1 MQGDIKMDYLILCY
15 ISTSIIVLIGGKINH
30 YGAVKKLRN
39 GQRGEGVDD
48 FVTYRY
54 VYLRGRGGIL

>member
-1 MQGDIKMDYLILCY
+1 MRWII